1 MQKRSCL
8 DCRHGVVKKQ
18 KVRAGTDKYDRAIFD
33 YIPKYLCTF
42 DNITHATDQ
51 TSCAEFVGDMTLFEY
66 LSATD
71 PQVLHDLLSRFNLRV
86 IGSRNKHG
94 FDIVKD

>member
-1 MQKRSCL
+1 MQKKSCL

-18 KVRAGTDKYDRAIFD
+18 KVRAGTDKYGKAIFD

-42 DNITHATDQ
+42 DNITHAVDQ
-51 TSCAEFVGDMTLFEY
+51 IRCPEFVGDMTLFEY

-71 PQVLHDLLSRFNLRV
+71 PQVLHDLLSKFHLRV
-86 IGSRNKHG
+86 IGSRNKYG
-94 FDIVKD
+94 FDIVRE

>member
-8 DCRHGVVKKQ
+8 DCRYGVVKKQ
-18 KVRAGTDKYDRAIFD
+18 KVRAGTDKYGKTIFD

-42 DNITHATDQ
+42 DNITHAVDQ
-51 TSCAEFVGDMTLFEY
+51 TSCPEYVGYMTLFEY
-66 LSATD
+66 LSSTD
-71 PQVLHDLLSRFNLRV
+71 PQALHDLLSKYNLRV

-94 FDIVKD
+94 FDIVKE